1 MEMVVCVTLVNFILL
16 YFQVDAIVN
25 LTSRN
30 LDLSQGFISKDI
42 VKKGGQKIQDE
53 LTKVVLFFFPIL
65 YTQNPF

>member
-1 MEMVVCVTLVNFILL
+1 MVVCVTLVNFILL

-65 YTQNPF
+65 YTQNPFW